1 MPSINIDQISD
12 IIRDVAHEKIVPR
25 FEQLKQEEIRQ
36 KSGPG
41 DLVTIADEE
50 AEIELT
56 RILKDI
62 LPGSHVVGEEAVS
75 SGTVLRDILK
85 DKDNVVWVVDPVDGT
100 GNFANG
106 RPIFG
111 TMVALVKGGERVAS
125 WIYQIPRTRMITA
138 EKSGGVK
145 IDEVDFSP
153 PEKPPADL
161 DFKAMSAFIGT
172 KFIPPHMR
180 PFVEKQIAQ
189 LGDVTTCTCCAW
201 EYIDVLE
208 GKRTFSFYKRI
219 EPWDHLAG
227 ALILSEAGY
236 YTRKWDGEDYGG
248 TDLEGGLLNAPSRE
262 IWQRVYDLLLAEP
275 LRAMQQR

>member
-1 MPSINIDQISD
+1 MPDIKLDQVAD
-12 IIRDVAHEKIVPR
+12 IIREVAHDKIVPR

-62 LPGSHVVGEEAVS
+62 LPGSQVVGEEAVS

-85 DKDNVVWVVDPVDGT
+85 DRENIVWVVDPVDGT
-100 GNFANG
+100 GNFAHG

-125 WIYQIPRTRMITA
+125 WIYQIPRTRMIAA
-138 EKSGGVK
+138 EKGAGVT
-145 IDEVDFSP
+145 IEGSRFQ
-153 PEKPPADL
+153 PPAKPSDDM

-172 KFIPPHMR
+172 KFIPSHMR
-180 PFVEKQIAQ
+180 PFVESQISQ

-236 YTRKWDGEDYGG
+236 YTRKWDGEEYGG
-248 TDLEGGLLNAPSRE
+248 TDLEGGLLNAPTQA
-262 IWQRVYDLLLAEP
+262 IWQRVHDLLIATP
-275 LRAMQQR
+275 MAAAAKR